1 MVIYVMCF
9 SALLCLLTI
18 LLHLEGCWQGQLPG
32 SEICSGSWW
41 WRYGSHGI
49 TFLFLFYLL
58 CTWWVQ
64 KTEVLLR
71 FLFWGFYLFML
82 QQYYE
87 NRLKYLDAQKAEGKN
102 IYPHKFF
109 VTLSI
114 PEYIDKYGGLSN
126 GEHLEDVSVSLAGNI
141 EQTLLVYCFM

>member
-1 MVIYVMCF
+1 
-9 SALLCLLTI
+9 
-18 LLHLEGCWQGQLPG
+18 
-32 SEICSGSWW
+32 
-41 WRYGSHGI
+41 
-49 TFLFLFYLL
+49 
-58 CTWWVQ
+58 
-64 KTEVLLR
+64 
-71 FLFWGFYLFML
+71 ML

-87 NRLKYLDAQKAEGKN
+87 NRLKYLDAQKVEGKN
-102 IYPHKFF
+102 MYPHKFF